1 MQQRATDFR
10 DIKARILKILLGI
23 EDYDISAAPA
33 GTVLVAHDLTPSMT
47 AGIVA
52 ENIAGILTEVGG
64 RTSHSAILARAME
77 IPAVLSIDGIC
88 TAVKNGD
95 RVVLNGT
102 SGEAIVNPDA
112 ETEQKFVE
120 LLEEYKKEKE
130 LLKKFAGVPTVSADG
145 TKVELMQYRKAGGC
159 KAVECDG
166 EGIDFSVQ
174 SSFSWTETQF
184 YRGRAV

>member
-1 MQQRATDFR
+1 MSFCSREQQ
-10 DIKARILKILLGI
+10 ISGI
-23 EDYDISAAPA
+23 SKPESLRFCLESRTTISQQLRQAQCSWHM
-33 GTVLVAHDLTPSMT
+33 TTPSMT

-88 TAVKNGD
+88 TSVKNGD

-112 ETEQKFVE
+112 ETEQKFAE

-145 TKVELMQYRKAGGC
+145 TKVELVCNIGKPEDAKESCR
-159 KAVECDG
+159 V
-166 EGIDFSVQ
+166 
-174 SSFSWTETQF
+174 
-184 YRGRAV
+184 